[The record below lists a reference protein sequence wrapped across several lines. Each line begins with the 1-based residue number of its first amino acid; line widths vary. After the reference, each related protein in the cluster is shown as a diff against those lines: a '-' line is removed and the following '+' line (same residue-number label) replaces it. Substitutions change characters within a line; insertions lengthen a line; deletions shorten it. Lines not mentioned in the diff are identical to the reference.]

1 MGRPKKLTVDEI
13 KTALEQARGLKTLAA
28 DALGVNFST
37 LERYVKESVTLQE
50 TVQTARRKRTEMAKS
65 KLDEAIMRGESWA
78 VMFTLK
84 NKVDPDAEF
93 VGDASRVDVTS
104 GGEKLGKDDGD
115 TRAEILRKL
124 DGIAAATG
132 AGAVSKQPDGE

>member
-1 MGRPKKLTVDEI
+1 MAKKKLTNEEVRI
-13 KTALEQARGLKTLAA
+13 ALENARGLKTLAA
-28 DALGVNFST
+28 DALGVSFPT
-37 LERYVKESVTLQE
+37 IERYIKASVMLQE

-93 VGDASRVDVTS
+93 VGDASRVDVTT

-132 AGAVSKQPDGE
+132 AGSVPKQTDGE